1 MFNTLHKHFIR
12 VKNLNYYQTDGF
24 GKVCAAIV
32 PGTGQTN
39 LPITRLAAPCQA
51 RDLHFDKRLPE
62 KTRKNHCL
70 NQILAHN

>member
-1 MFNTLHKHFIR
+1 MFNTLHKHFIQ

-39 LPITRLAAPCQA
+39 LVITQLAAPCQA
-51 RDLHFDKRLPE
+51 RDLYFENTYLRKPE
-62 KTRKNHCL
+62 KT
-70 NQILAHN
+70 IA